1 MDSACYKF
9 KVKWGQTGNYVQSG
23 CDNTL
28 INCDEQKKI
37 ANLLPSVANMLLS
50 TYMHIPLKMIFT
62 LSTYIQTP
70 ARIS

>member
-28 INCDEQKKI
+28 INCDEQKNK
-37 ANLLPSVANMLLS
+37 SVANMLLS
-50 TYMHIPLKMIFT
+50 IYMHIPLKMKFT
-62 LSTYIQTP
+62 LSTSIQTP